1 MHKGYLRTATLLGA
15 LSIALGAFAAH
26 ALKQAVS
33 DYALGIFEAGVRYQF
48 YHVFALLASGIL
60 YKEFHNK
67 FTRWSG
73 IFFITGIIL
82 FSGSLYVLTI
92 IKAAVLP
99 GFNWI
104 GVITPLGGLCFI
116 LGWLCLFLGITRKQ
130 WIFMNFYYHNPG
142 VLLNNYR
149 HFAGRYNVG

>member
-26 ALKQAVS
+26 ALKQIVS
-33 DYALGIFEAGVRYQF
+33 DYALGIFETGVRYEF

-73 IFFITGIIL
+73 IFYIAGMIL
-82 FSGSLYVLTI
+82 FSGSLYVLAI
-92 IKAAVLP
+92 IKASVMP
-99 GFNWI
+99 GYYW
-104 GVITPLGGLCFI
+104 VETITPVVGLCFF
-116 LGWLCLFLGITRKQ
+116 LCRLRLFLGITSK
-130 WIFMNFYYHNPG
+130 
-142 VLLNNYR
+142 L
-149 HFAGRYNVG
+149 